1 MTHSLCFFVFGFVVV
16 SSISNC
22 FTCKLALLD
31 LANTSFLRME
41 FRLKREWKHS
51 VGSSGHSAC
60 QGIKAECFPDLQQL
74 NFIWLLQ
81 RPSFL
86 GWQVKIAERER
97 KKQKTEDLK
106 LQQTLHTCNNRISN
120 THISRKALYSLRG
133 DNSHLFWG
141 ALQYLTI
148 FAIHELH
155 SMSNPEYMYLY
166 MYMWHSAVVFLR
178 GEIFQNTLIVSWNK
192 RVVTKQLSNER
203 YIHTYMLLF
212 PKWIIRKGSLLPS
225 KPIEKVMKGASFK
238 TLQIAR
244 DKSEATHRISSR

>member
-1 MTHSLCFFVFGFVVV
+1 MCTISTLHDLLLVLTDRVMTHSLYFFVFGFVVV

-51 VGSSGHSAC
+51 VGSSGHSVC
-60 QGIKAECFPDLQQL
+60 QGIKAECFSDLQQL

-81 RPSFL
+81 RPSFPWADKL
-86 GWQVKIAERER
+86 ILLKEKGRS
-97 KKQKTEDLK
+97 KKLRTSSCSKLCTPAIINLK
-106 LQQTLHTCNNRISN
+106 Y
-120 THISRKALYSLRG
+120 THLKEGSLLTYRTLRG

-155 SMSNPEYMYLY
+155 SMSNPEYMYVCIY
-166 MYMWHSAVVFLR
+166 VHVAQCSC
-178 GEIFQNTLIVSWNK
+178 VS
-192 RVVTKQLSNER
+192 
-203 YIHTYMLLF
+203 
-212 PKWIIRKGSLLPS
+212 
-225 KPIEKVMKGASFK
+225 
-238 TLQIAR
+238 
-244 DKSEATHRISSR
+244 